1 MAKKLKD
8 DHIKWYLDLDAKG
21 VQGEIQK
28 LSSSTVKLENDNKRL
43 AKEMAETK
51 AQIKD
56 TEKEMRRLEKAGKEG
71 SDRYVELQ
79 KTLESSQIS
88 VDKYTKKINKNT
100 KAIDN
105 NNKQIETAIKEMK
118 LEDMTMSQLKT
129 RASSLQKQ
137 LSNTSKAANPEEYKK
152 LEKELNNTKKQMSS
166 LGERSKSLCDTL
178 NTMRGVILA
187 NIATKIG
194 QKIQEWAKAAW
205 EFTKEGI
212 KMAASAQGVEAAFRR
227 IATNDDLKSL
237 REYTKGLV
245 NDFDLMKA
253 AVKAENFNIPLNQLG
268 KLLQFAQQRA
278 KDTGESVDYLV
289 DSIVNGI
296 GRKSPLILDNLGI
309 SASKLNAEVK
319 KTGDFAGAVAKIVE
333 EEMGKVGE
341 SIDTAAETATQ
352 KAVALENLQLAL
364 GKRFLGMQEAWDKMT
379 TGLVQGL
386 TKLVEVEK
394 SHKEQYEDQIKKVAD
409 LEVNTGNLVRRYE
422 ELKSKTSLSKDEQIE
437 LNKIMNTLHSTIPG
451 VVSEFDAYGNA
462 LSINT
467 QKVWDFIAAE
477 KAKLAVMNKDSIEEQ
492 TKNLKKYQKE
502 YEKYQEQVDALDRG
516 ETLKKWVGG
525 MTSVSAGVGGGSFQP
540 LSDTEIEAIRKNKS
554 KYEGLVTGTQ
564 KWIDDMNGTTIENQ
578 VKSEEKV
585 IENRNKFN
593 DMTKKQLED
602 YIKINKDATDKYVEI
617 AKKIYHDKFGTTDG
631 GSGFDNKSGVNE
643 QKKIAEE
650 QKRIIEDMAVQ
661 MEIATKSYN
670 DKLKSEGIFQ
680 VELTKLTQEQLNKR
694 LQLDKEYQDKLNEI
708 ALKGEETR
716 FKNAK
721 KTSGVDGDSTKFT
734 DQQNKVL
741 EILQQQHEA
750 NIQKIKDGSAKNQI
764 DIQKAIDSVIFDSLQ
779 KSHQSQLDVISAT
792 EKAKI
797 IFLQSEV
804 DEGLKTRKQYQKEI
818 EKIESDS
825 LASRIV
831 EQEKYIETLKALTNP
846 SDEQQKELKSAEQ
859 SLLDLQIQANNAKL
873 NQQREFEEKKKSIRE
888 EYGLVSIAEQYTSE
902 LELLKQAQEEELLSV
917 EEFEQAKLQLKL
929 KYAQEYAQKAADF
942 AAMASDAI
950 SALQSAEIANTEAK
964 YDAEIAAAGDNKAEV
979 ERLENE
985 KAKKKLDIEKK
996 YADVQFAV
1004 TAAEIVANTAMAIM
1018 QAYAQLGPIAG
1029 TVAAVL
1035 MGITGAAQLAVANA
1049 QRQKVKQMSLSGS
1062 SSSETPQTGQ
1072 IKLKEGFAEG
1082 GSNTGDHTDGG
1093 YTGKGDRYDVAGW
1106 VPYHHGEYFVAV
1118 PEMKDPAVQDHV
1130 RAIDKIRRKR
1140 TNRNPLPAGFAEG
1153 GANMPSSGSDSEG
1166 VQNNEETNQKLF
1178 ALLDGLISG
1187 RIAFK
1192 TNYGVTEYEA
1202 AQKDKA
1208 EYESKFDLVQ

>member
-1 MAKKLKD
+1 MAKLKD
-8 DHIKWYLDLDAKG
+8 DHIRWYLDLDAKG
-21 VQGEIQK
+21 VQEGIQK
-28 LSSSTVKLENDNKRL
+28 LSSSTVKLENNNKRL
-43 AKEMAETK
+43 AIEMAEAK

-56 TEKEMRRLEKAGKEG
+56 TEKEMRRLEKAGKDQTSQYKE
-71 SDRYVELQ
+71 
-79 KTLESSQIS
+79 LESTLASAQADV
-88 VDKYTKKINKNT
+88 VDYTKKIRENT
-100 KAIDN
+100 NAIDD
-105 NNKQIETAIKEMK
+105 NNKKIETAIKEMK
-118 LEDMTMSQLKT
+118 LEDMTMNQLKN
-129 RASSLQKQ
+129 RAASLQKQ
-137 LSNTSKAANPEEYKK
+137 LSNTSKSANPEEYKK
-152 LEKELNNTKKQMSS
+152 LEKELDDVKKQMGA

-178 NTMRGVILA
+178 NTMRGVLLA

-194 QKIQEWAKAAW
+194 SKIQEWAKAAV

-212 KMAASAQGVEAAFRR
+212 KMAAATQGVEEAFNR
-227 IATNDDLKSL
+227 IATKEDLKSL
-237 REYTKGLV
+237 RADTKGLV
-245 NDFDLMKA
+245 NDFELMKA

-309 SASKLNAEVK
+309 SASKLNVEVK

-341 SIDTAAETATQ
+341 SIDTVAETATQ

-364 GKRFLGMQEAWDKMT
+364 GKRFLGLQEAWDKMT

-394 SHKEQYEDQIKKVAD
+394 SHKEQYADQIQKIAD
-409 LEVNTGNLVRRYE
+409 LEVNTANLVRRYD
-422 ELKSKTSLSKDEQIE
+422 ELKTKTSLSKDEQIE
-437 LNKIMNTLHSTIPG
+437 LNKIINTLRATVPG
-451 VVSEFDAYGNA
+451 IVTEFDKYGNA

-467 QKVWDFIAAE
+467 QRVWDYIAAE
-477 KAKLAVMNKDSIEEQ
+477 KAKLAVMNQKSIKEQ
-492 TKNLKKYQKE
+492 TKNLENYTDKLSRLESQYASGTRTVMQQTSNFGTFTS
-502 YEKYQEQVDALDRG
+502 YEVQLTG
-516 ETLKKWVGG
+516 EELTKLEN
-525 MTSVSAGVGGGSFQP
+525 
-540 LSDTEIEAIRKNKS
+540 EIS
-554 KYEGLVTGTQ
+554 KYKQLVLGTQ
-564 KWIDDMNGTTIENQ
+564 SWIDEMNGTTIENQ
-578 VKSEEKV
+578 LNAQKEVA
-585 IENRNKFN
+585 ENRNKFN

-602 YIKINKDATDKYVEI
+602 YIKINKDAADKYVDI
-617 AKKIYHDKFGTTDG
+617 AQQTYHNRFGTPDDSG
-631 GSGFDNKSGVNE
+631 KGSGDKTKINE

-650 QKRIIEDMAVQ
+650 QKKIIEDMAVQ

-680 VELTKLTQEQLNKR
+680 IELTKLTQEQLNKR
-694 LQLDKEYQDKLNEI
+694 LELDKEYQDKLNEI
-708 ALKGEETR
+708 ALKGEDTR

-721 KTSGVDGDSTKFT
+721 KTAGVDGDSSKFT

-750 NIQKIKDGSAKNQI
+750 NIQKIKDDSAKKQI
-764 DIQKAIDSVIFDSLQ
+764 DIQKTIDSVIFGSLQ
-779 KSHQSQLDVISAT
+779 KSHQSQLDIISAT

-831 EQEKYIETLKALTNP
+831 KQEKYIEILKALSNP
-846 SDEQQKELKSAEQ
+846 SDEQQTELKSAEQ
-859 SLLDLQIQANNAKL
+859 SLLDLQIEANNAKL
-873 NQQREFEEKKKSIRE
+873 NQQREFEEEKKSIRE
-888 EYGLVSIAEQYTSE
+888 QYGLVSISDQYTAE
-902 LELLKQAQEEELLSV
+902 LEFLKEAQEEELLTV

-942 AAMASDAI
+942 AAMASDAV

-964 YDAEIAAAGDNKAEV
+964 YDAEIQAAGDNKDEV

-985 KAKKKLDIEKK
+985 KAQKQLDIEKK
-996 YADVQFAV
+996 YADVQFAIK
-1004 TAAEIVANTAMAIM
+1004 AAEIISSTAVAAMNAYSAMAAIPFVGPG
-1018 QAYAQLGPIAG
+1018 LGAAAAAL
-1029 TVAAVL
+1029 VAV
-1035 MGITGAAQLAVANA
+1035 TGAAQLVVANEE
-1049 QRQKVKQMSLSGS
+1049 RKRVKSLTLSGS
-1062 SSSETPQTGQ
+1062 SSGGKVPSSGE

-1093 YTGKGDRYDVAGW
+1093 YTGEGNRYDVAGW

-1140 TNRNPLPAGFAEG
+1140 TNRNPLPSGFAEG
-1153 GANMPSSGSDSEG
+1153 GANTPQSSVIADID
-1166 VQNNEETNQKLF
+1166 NTI
-1178 ALLDGLISG
+1178 AADLLAVLNDLKHG
-1187 RIAFK
+1187 RVK
-1192 TNYGVTEYEA
+1192 VNYGVTELQA
-1202 AQKDKA
+1202 AEKEKLQA
-1208 EYESKFDLVQ
+1208 EYNFTKG